1 MAMTT
6 KNKKGQF
13 PEIIRNPAIEVDS
26 DIEGLRGYMFE
37 APNGSQI
44 VFWECDKKTEV
55 KPHKHNFNEY
65 CLVVEGRC
73 IETLEGKATILNKGD
88 EMVIPAGKTHSAVI
102 DPNYR
107 AIDYFG
113 GKRCKYKNQR

>member
-1 MAMTT
+1 MSKSTRV
-6 KNKKGQF
+6 QF
-13 PEIIRNPAIEVDS
+13 PEIIRDPALEVNS

-44 VFWECDKKTEV
+44 VFWECDNKIEV
-55 KPHKHNFNEY
+55 KSHKHDFDEY

-73 IETLEGKATILNKGD
+73 IETLEGKTTILNKGD
-88 EMVIPAGKTHSAVI
+88 EIVIPAGRIHWAVTG
-102 DPNYR
+102 PNYR

-113 GKRCKYKNQR
+113 GKRFKYKNQH